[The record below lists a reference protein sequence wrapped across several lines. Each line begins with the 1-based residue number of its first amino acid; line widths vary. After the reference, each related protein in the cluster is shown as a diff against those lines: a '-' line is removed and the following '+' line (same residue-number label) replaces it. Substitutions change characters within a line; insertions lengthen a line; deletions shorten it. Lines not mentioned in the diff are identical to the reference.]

1 MRVWIDAQ
9 VSPALAVWM
18 RERFAVE
25 ASAVRDLGLVQAE
38 DQGIFAAARAA
49 GAVVLTKDADFVE
62 LLERL
67 GPPPRV
73 VWLRCGNTSNA
84 RLRTILERWWPKV
97 EELLAAGEK
106 LIEIAEGGAE
116 TGGRVAPGRLLPG
129 APTDPDVRDSRI
141 RLFETRVRYA
151 GRAAAGVSSG

>member
-1 MRVWIDAQ
+1 M
-9 VSPALAVWM
+9 
-18 RERFAVE
+18 
-25 ASAVRDLGLVQAE
+25 
-38 DQGIFAAARAA
+38 
-49 GAVVLTKDADFVE
+49 VLTKDADFVE

-84 RLRTILERWWPKV
+84 RLRMILERWWPKV

-116 TGGRVAPGRLLPG
+116 TGGRVSPGRLLPG

>member
-84 RLRTILERWWPKV
+84 RLRMILERWWPKV

-116 TGGRVAPGRLLPG
+116 TG
-129 APTDPDVRDSRI
+129 
-141 RLFETRVRYA
+141 E
-151 GRAAAGVSSG
+151 